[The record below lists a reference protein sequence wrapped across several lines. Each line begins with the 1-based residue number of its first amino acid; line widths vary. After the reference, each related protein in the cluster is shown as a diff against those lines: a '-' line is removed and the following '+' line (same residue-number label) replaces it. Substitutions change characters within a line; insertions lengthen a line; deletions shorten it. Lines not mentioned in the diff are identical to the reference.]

1 MGNGFADIPAY
12 FQFLR
17 NMVEGRFNVH
27 QPTSSSYLFIAIRLR
42 FFGPLEGSRSHSK
55 ASNEG
60 INTRKLCPIRLGARF
75 LRPELRDRLPH
86 RHPPPVRVRPINLML
101 APLRLH
107 PAGYIF
113 HRLLNRPLSRIEDAE
128 IVRVSLVRLEHG
140 ELRIPSPTE

>member
-1 MGNGFADIPAY
+1 RDGRRKFINDRRLHQALLRDRFKYMGNGFADIPAY

-17 NMVEGRFNVH
+17 NMVEGRFNVR

-101 APLRLH
+101 DTH
-107 PAGYIF
+107 TT
-113 HRLLNRPLSRIEDAE
+113 
-128 IVRVSLVRLEHG
+128 
-140 ELRIPSPTE
+140 PTNFY